1 MFSSELESFIINN
14 IYTKDFMS
22 KDALENI
29 RMLIIKKVPDIKY
42 VLRDT
47 IIGKVWEYILKGKYT
62 LILKR

>member
-1 MFSSELESFIINN
+1 MFSSELESFILNN

-22 KDALENI
+22 KDMLENI

-47 IIGKVWEYILKGKYT
+47 II
-62 LILKR
+62 